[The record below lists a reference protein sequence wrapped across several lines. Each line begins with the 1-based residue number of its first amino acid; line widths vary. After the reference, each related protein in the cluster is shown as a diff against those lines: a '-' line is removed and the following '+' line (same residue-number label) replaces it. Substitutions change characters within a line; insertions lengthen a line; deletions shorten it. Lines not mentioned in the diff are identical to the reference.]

1 MERIERE
8 ATIDS
13 LRGLESYYQSKY
25 EYYLAMANEA
35 KENKERVG
43 LLLLDLGRDVVTLE
57 DNSNASGS
65 SDRRH
70 NNGSTSHQS
79 LDNQRVNLKL
89 PQAEPS
95 FESKSPASGIIDEER
110 EAPNSV
116 EQMRRWTLDLQAAM
130 SVIESVSNSDSGKA
144 LHQNYLHHLL
154 NRELDIELSLELV
167 ELYLEEATRR
177 GYLEP
182 DEFNNNCYIA
192 GAKAVRPT
200 ASDGGKVMLTHDDG
214 TDMPFAEG
222 RKRTCT
228 KTDDSVREGKL
239 EQNENIATVKA
250 STEILSGRKS
260 KGASPELGSGARVAR
275 NKPYELPPS
284 DKLKPT
290 LFETIEGYIE
300 KNRPKR
306 FSIDDVIDYLYPQSV
321 RSDWNKVQRN
331 KVRTSISNVLS
342 RKAYLGKH
350 WSRIKPGV
358 YRPRT
363 SK

>member
-1 MERIERE
+1 MEQIERE

-13 LRGLESYYQSKY
+13 LTQLESYYQSKY

-89 PQAEPS
+89 PQAEP
-95 FESKSPASGIIDEER
+95 ERESPASSSLDKKR
-110 EAPNSV
+110 SASSSAV
-116 EQMRRWTLDLQAAM
+116 EQMRRWTLDLSQAM
-130 SVIESVSNSDSGKA
+130 SVIESVSSSDSGKA

-154 NRELDIELSLELV
+154 NRELDIELTFELV

-192 GAKAVRPT
+192 KPTNNSRTEPLKRQNEDLATEKA
-200 ASDGGKVMLTHDDG
+200 SI
-214 TDMPFAEG
+214 
-222 RKRTCT
+222 
-228 KTDDSVREGKL
+228 GKL
-239 EQNENIATVKA
+239 DR
-250 STEILSGRKS
+250 RKS
-260 KGASPELGSGARVAR
+260 
-275 NKPYELPPS
+275 NKPYDLPPS
-284 DKLKPT
+284 DRLKPT
-290 LFETIEGYIE
+290 LLSTVEGYID

-306 FSIDDVIDYLYPQSV
+306 FSIDDVINYLYSQNTQL
-321 RSDWNKVQRN
+321 DWDKALKN

-350 WSRIKPGV
+350 WSRIEPGV

>member
-25 EYYLAMANEA
+25 EYYLAMATEA

-43 LLLLDLGRDVVTLE
+43 LLLLDLGRDVVTAE
-57 DNSNASGS
+57 DNSNASGLS
-65 SDRRH
+65 ALQQKL
-70 NNGSTSHQS
+70 GAASHQS
-79 LDNQRVNLKL
+79 KDPEKVIQEL

-95 FESKSPASGIIDEER
+95 FDSESPASGVVDEKR
-110 EAPNSV
+110 EALSSV
-116 EQMRRWTLDLQAAM
+116 EQMKRWTLDLFKAM
-130 SVIESVSNSDSGKA
+130 SIIESVSNSDSGKA

-154 NRELDIELSLELV
+154 NRELDLELSVELV

-182 DEFNNNCYIA
+182 DEFNNNCYR
-192 GAKAVRPT
+192 GKPKAVSPFEDRRP
-200 ASDGGKVMLTHDDG
+200 
-214 TDMPFAEG
+214 P
-222 RKRTCT
+222 
-228 KTDDSVREGKL
+228 VRL
-239 EQNENIATVKA
+239 DEQNENIAKEKA
-250 STEILSGRKS
+250 STDRLDR
-260 KGASPELGSGARVAR
+260 RR
-275 NKPYELPPS
+275 NNKPYELPPS

-290 LFETIEGYIE
+290 LFETIEEYIE
-300 KNRPKR
+300 SNPIHS
-306 FSIDDVIDYLYPQSV
+306 FSIDDVVNYLYPQSIQ
-321 RSDWNKVQRN
+321 SDWNKVQRN

>member
-1 MERIERE
+1 MEQFERGAAIE
-8 ATIDS
+8 S
-13 LRGLESYYQSKY
+13 LTQLESYYQSKY
-25 EYYLAMANEA
+25 EYYLAMATEA

-43 LLLLDLGRDVVTLE
+43 LLLLDLGRDVLTAE
-57 DNSNASGS
+57 DNSIGASLSNGRELTPDKPWGSGS
-65 SDRRH
+65 A
-70 NNGSTSHQS
+70 SHRN
-79 LDNQRVNLKL
+79 LDNQWVNLKL
-89 PQAEPS
+89 PQAEP
-95 FESKSPASGIIDEER
+95 ERESPASSSLDKKR
-110 EAPNSV
+110 SASSSAV
-116 EQMRRWTLDLQAAM
+116 EQMRRWTLDLSQAM

-154 NRELDIELSLELV
+154 NRELDIELTFELV

-182 DEFNNNCYIA
+182 DEFNNDCYIA
-192 GAKAVRPT
+192 GAKDDSLTEASRYRSNMDSSA
-200 ASDGGKVMLTHDDG
+200 ASDRWSRS
-214 TDMPFAEG
+214 P
-222 RKRTCT
+222 
-228 KTDDSVREGKL
+228 SS
-239 EQNENIATVKA
+239 NIATPKA
-250 STEILSGRKS
+250 THSQEQLSGR
-260 KGASPELGSGARVAR
+260 ESG
-275 NKPYELPPS
+275 KPYDLPES

-300 KNRPKR
+300 SNRPKR
-306 FSIDDVIDYLYPQSV
+306 FSIDDVVNYLYPQPIQSNW
-321 RSDWNKVQRN
+321 DKVQRN

>member
-8 ATIDS
+8 AAISS
-13 LRGLESYYQSKY
+13 LTHLESYYQSRY
-25 EYYLAMANEA
+25 EYYLAMATEA

-95 FESKSPASGIIDEER
+95 FDSESPASGVVDEKR

-116 EQMRRWTLDLQAAM
+116 EQMKRWTLDLFKAM

-144 LHQNYLHHLL
+144 LHQNYLHHLI
-154 NRELDIELSLELV
+154 NRELDIELSSELV

-192 GAKAVRPT
+192 KPT
-200 ASDGGKVMLTHDDG
+200 NNS
-214 TDMPFAEG
+214 
-222 RKRTCT
+222 RTEPL
-228 KTDDSVREGKL
+228 RR
-239 EQNENIATVKA
+239 QNEDLATEKA
-250 STEILSGRKS
+250 STGRLDRRKS
-260 KGASPELGSGARVAR
+260 

-284 DKLKPT
+284 DRLKPT
-290 LFETIEGYIE
+290 LLSTVEGYID

-306 FSIDDVIDYLYPQSV
+306 FSIDDVINYLYSQDTQL
-321 RSDWNKVQRN
+321 DWDKAQLN

-358 YRPRT
+358 YRPLT
-363 SK
+363 SLRS

>member
-13 LRGLESYYQSKY
+13 LTHLESYYQSKY
-25 EYYLAMANEA
+25 EYYLAMATEA

-43 LLLLDLGRDVVTLE
+43 LLLLDLGRDVVTAE
-57 DNSNASGS
+57 DNSNASGLS
-65 SDRRH
+65 ALQQKL
-70 NNGSTSHQS
+70 GAASHQS
-79 LDNQRVNLKL
+79 KDPEKVIQEL

-95 FESKSPASGIIDEER
+95 FDSESPASGVVDEKR
-110 EAPNSV
+110 EALSSV
-116 EQMRRWTLDLQAAM
+116 EQMKRWTLDLFKAM
-130 SVIESVSNSDSGKA
+130 SIIESVSNSDSGKA

-154 NRELDIELSLELV
+154 NRELDLELSVELV

-182 DEFNNNCYIA
+182 DEFNNNCYR
-192 GAKAVRPT
+192 GKPKAVSPFEDKRP
-200 ASDGGKVMLTHDDG
+200 
-214 TDMPFAEG
+214 P
-222 RKRTCT
+222 
-228 KTDDSVREGKL
+228 VRL
-239 EQNENIATVKA
+239 DEQNENIAKEKA
-250 STEILSGRKS
+250 STDRLDR
-260 KGASPELGSGARVAR
+260 RR
-275 NKPYELPPS
+275 NNKPYELPPS

-290 LFETIEGYIE
+290 LFETIEEYIE
-300 KNRPKR
+300 SNPIHS
-306 FSIDDVIDYLYPQSV
+306 FSIDDVVNYLYPQSIQ
-321 RSDWNKVQRN
+321 SDWNKVQRN